1 MKGKKIVP
9 VRGFLLH
16 ITHYDPD
23 WYKLKSKEK
32 PFDLDLGIEIVEE
45 IKKVGLNLLIIDCA
59 DGIRYN
65 SHPELARRYT
75 LPPSYLK
82 KLVKYAKENGIEV
95 VPKLNFS
102 QSRYHHHNDWF
113 YPYNEL
119 FDNPQYW
126 QIAFDIIDEL
136 IEICQPQRYFHI
148 GMDED
153 HDRAISQYINAI
165 KTLRKHLKQRKLKT
179 LMWNDSAQS
188 KRALVHAEK
197 VMYALDNIPKDVVQ
211 ILWDY
216 NNVQPKIIKQLVE
229 KKFEVWV
236 APGKEVEQVIK
247 WKKLLLS
254 SGGKGL
260 IMTTWVATSQSNRK
274 EIISLIRKVGPIYTR
289 EENL

>member
-1 MKGKKIVP
+1 MKGKKSVP
-9 VRGFLLH
+9 ICGFLLH
-16 ITHYDPD
+16 ITHYDPE

-45 IKKVGLNLLIIDCA
+45 IKKVGLNLLIIDCG

-65 SHPELARRYT
+65 SHPELARCYT

-82 KLVKYAKENGIEV
+82 KLVKYAQENGIEV

-102 QSRYHHHNDWF
+102 QSGYHHHNDWF

-136 IEICQPQRYFHI
+136 IEICQPQHYFHI

-153 HDRAISQYINAI
+153 HDRAISQYIKAI
-165 KTLRKHLKQRKLKT
+165 KTLRNHLKQRKLKA

-188 KRALVHAEK
+188 GRALVHAEK
-197 VMYALDNIPKDVVQ
+197 VMYAEDNIPKDVVQ

-216 NNVQPKIIKQLVE
+216 NNFQPRVIKRLVE

-236 APGKEVEQVIK
+236 APAPARR
-247 WKKLLLS
+247 LLRLDS
-254 SGGKGL
+254 RAL
-260 IMTTWVATSQSNRK
+260 H
-274 EIISLIRKVGPIYTR
+274 
-289 EENL
+289 